1 MYETVAAD
9 FSFLLQRILVDE
21 LCLHTNDLLV
31 IFVLQ
36 EMRRSG
42 TEITDELEEE
52 YYMSRLDAGLFT
64 LQLVDYI
71 MLDMCHTGPSSVCI
85 TSLLFCIM
93 HLQLVDQL
101 ILCRIFLA
109 LRWMNEKTLHVAIN
123 VSVAIFVIHI

>member
-1 MYETVAAD
+1 VYETVAAD